1 MRSDDILKNF
11 IEGIYNLSKMHYH
24 SYKLDKEIC
33 LNYTAKILDNAYG
46 GDHYGFL
53 DKYYDEYLN
62 RKDEFKKIN
71 IYKENNDYIIK
82 IDESLLNEEYI
93 KEHIEKEEIPF

>member
-1 MRSDDILKNF
+1 MRSDDIFKNF
-11 IEGIYNLSKMHYH
+11 IEDILDLSKMHYH
-24 SYKLDKEIC
+24 SYKLDKKIC

-71 IYKENNDYIIK
+71 IYKENDDYIIK
-82 IDESLLNEEYI
+82 IDESLIDEVYI
-93 KEHIEKEEIPF
+93 IEHIEKEEIPF